1 MKDAQNLVTQ
11 PQKNY
16 LGLLNIS
23 NFARAFLSH
32 ATDKMIE
39 LTFRSSSD
47 RDLECGARR
56 SKRTSIAYII
66 QNERLAITIP

>member
-39 LTFRSSSD
+39 STFRSSSD

-56 SKRTSIAYII
+56 PKRTCIAYII